1 MPGDLSFAVELL
13 VSGLFVGVLY
23 AMVALGFVLI
33 YKASDVFNVAQ
44 GAMMLFAS
52 LALVSVLP
60 SLGWG
65 GGLLFAIILMVV
77 LALAIERLTLRP
89 LIGQPP
95 LTLFMVTIGISF
107 VLEGLAQLF
116 WGTQPK
122 ELHLGVSSAPF
133 QFAGIFIN
141 QGDLAA
147 AGVAGALVTGLVWFF
162 QKTRIGL
169 GLRAVADDHE
179 AALAVGIRLRTVWA
193 VTWGLAGI
201 VALAAG
207 VLWGNRIGV
216 HFAVSLI
223 AFKALPVVIIGG
235 IDSIPGAI
243 IGGLLIG
250 ASENLAEGFLGP
262 LVGGGVQDVFA
273 YIVALIF
280 LIVRPY
286 GLFGR
291 EIIERV

>member
-1 MPGDLSFAVELL
+1 MPGDLSFAAELL

-65 GGLLFAIILMVV
+65 GGLLFVIVLMVV

-89 LIGQPP
+89 VIGQPP
-95 LTLFMVTIGISF
+95 LTLFMVTIGITF

-122 ELHLGVSSAPF
+122 ELHLGLSSAPF
-133 QFAGIFIN
+133 QFAGVFIN
-141 QGDLAA
+141 RGDIAA
-147 AGVAGALVTGLVWFF
+147 ATVAGVLVTGLVWFF

-193 VTWGLAGI
+193 VTWALAGI

-223 AFKALPVVIIGG
+223 AFKALPVLIIGG

-262 LVGGGVQDVFA
+262 LVGGGVQDIFA
-273 YIVALIF
+273 YILALIF